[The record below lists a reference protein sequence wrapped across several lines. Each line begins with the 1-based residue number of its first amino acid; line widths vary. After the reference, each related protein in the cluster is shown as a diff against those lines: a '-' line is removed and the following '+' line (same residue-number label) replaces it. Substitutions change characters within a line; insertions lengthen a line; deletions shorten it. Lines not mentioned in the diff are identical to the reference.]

1 MEALTIIIKII
12 VCIFSAG
19 LIIAVMLQDNNRT
32 GMSGSIMGN
41 SSMTKGKARGR
52 DALLIKLTKI
62 CGIGLVVLT
71 IALVIIAKFSA

>member
-32 GMSGSIMGN
+32 GM
-41 SSMTKGKARGR
+41 TKGKARGR

-62 CGIGLVVLT
+62 CGIGLVV
-71 IALVIIAKFSA
+71 

>member
-52 DALLIKLTKI
+52 DALLIKLTNI